1 VPVRQRAKRAFTL
14 VELLVVITIIGIL
27 IALLLPAVQSAR
39 EAARM
44 AQCANN
50 IKQLALGCLNH
61 ESLTKRFPTGGW
73 SACWVGDPDQGN
85 DWRQPGGWI
94 YNVLPF
100 IEQQELHDLGAGLS
114 YNGDPPNHGSP
125 KCLANAQRLTVPF
138 TILNCPTRR
147 RAIAYPWSPECPWTF
162 MNADDPPQV
171 TRGDY
176 AINGGDLYTDQ
187 SSNGGPYWGY
197 GPGYTTGG
205 PNTILTPPDSA
216 ENPNGSMST
225 AAHKEFTA
233 VAAVSTGICYCGSTI
248 KMSDITDGASNTYL
262 IGEKYLDPDNYTNG
276 NCASDNECA
285 LTGDNDD
292 FTRWADVTQFNWAG
306 STVPMPDT
314 PGMDDGFPCVRFGS
328 AHLAGFQMSFCDG
341 SVRVINYSIA
351 ETTHVYLA
359 NRKDGHPI
367 DPKSF

>member
-1 VPVRQRAKRAFTL
+1 MLPCQRAKRAFTL

-114 YNGDPPNHGSP
+114 YNGDPPNHSSP

-147 RAIAYPWSPECPWTF
+147 RAIAYPWSPECSWTF
-162 MNADDPPQV
+162 MNPT
-171 TRGDY
+171 TRRRSRG
-176 AINGGDLYTDQ
+176 AITPSTAGPFTPI

-233 VAAVSTGICYCGSTI
+233 IAAVSTGICYCGSTI
-248 KMSDITDGASNTYL
+248 KMSDISDGASNTYL

-276 NCASDNECA
+276 NCPRTTMRADGRQRQLHA
-285 LTGDNDD
+285 LGRRHAIQLGRFNS
-292 FTRWADVTQFNWAG
+292 ADARH
-306 STVPMPDT
+306 PRDRRRLPLRE
-314 PGMDDGFPCVRFGS
+314 VRH